1 MRLRFSTILGA
12 ALVCGCG
19 SAFAQGG
26 DLSGVT
32 MRVLDDVSDVDTV
45 ILELDANRGES
56 EEGAEASGR
65 RARGDEAQAADAERP
80 AGESAEADRLDERRD
95 RKDLHHPDDD
105 ERSEGKL
112 EDHDVEQPAVPPVP

>member
-1 MRLRFSTILGA
+1 MRLRFSTILAA
-12 ALVCGCG
+12 ALACGCG

-32 MRVLDDVSDVDTV
+32 MRVLDDLSDVDTV
-45 ILELDANRGES
+45 ILELDANRGEG
-56 EEGAEASGR
+56 EE
-65 RARGDEAQAADAERP
+65 GDEAQAADAERP
-80 AGESAEADRLDERRD
+80 AGESAEEDRLDERRD

>member
-80 AGESAEADRLDERRD
+80 ASESAEEDRLDERRD

>member
-1 MRLRFSTILGA
+1 MRLRFSTILGT
-12 ALVCGCG
+12 ALMCGCA

-32 MRVLDDVSDVDTV
+32 MRVLDDVGDVDTV
-45 ILELDANRGES
+45 ILELDANRGEG
-56 EEGAEASGR
+56 EEGADGGR
-65 RARGDEAQAADAERP
+65 RARGDAAQAADAERP
-80 AGESAEADRLDERRD
+80 AGESAEEDRLEERRD

-105 ERSEGKL
+105 ERGEGKL

>member
-45 ILELDANRGES
+45 ILELDANRGEG
-56 EEGAEASGR
+56 EEGA
-65 RARGDEAQAADAERP
+65 DEAQAADAERP

>member
-45 ILELDANRGES
+45 ILELDANRGEG
-56 EEGAEASGR
+56 EEGAEVKAAEAGPD
-65 RARGDEAQAADAERP
+65 RAP
-80 AGESAEADRLDERRD
+80 GESADEDRLDERRD

-112 EDHDVEQPAVPPVP
+112 EDNDVEQPAVPPVP